1 MQTLGGTIGIAQCAA
16 VLNNHVRIT
25 VHRLIET
32 ASPENAAI
40 LLSGSDLNSLGAIAA
55 LPTELQVAVRDAYR
69 FGTRWAFISLIPWTG
84 IAAALVPLL
93 RKIDREV
100 AEPDSFRPDEESIQ
114 LQARL
119 GHSEA
124 TTAPGPHQ

>member
-25 VHRLIET
+25 LRRLIES
-32 ASPENAAI
+32 ASPEQAAI
-40 LLSGSDLNSLGAIAA
+40 LSSGSDLNSLGAIAA

-84 IAAALVPLL
+84 VAAILAPFL

-100 AEPDSFRPDEESIQ
+100 AEPGSAQQDEESIQ
-114 LQARL
+114 LQVRT
-119 GHSEA
+119 GHREVKPE
-124 TTAPGPHQ
+124 TEPR